1 MFTCSCLLIHCLWHA
16 KCVAEGSLPSTGRRT
31 AGVHERTCTRAV
43 FTVYPHRLM
52 QQLSQSR
59 CGTTGLR
66 RFRGPQRVRVARS
79 ASDDPR
85 NVCTWSR
92 TDPQSDAGTKTHAR
106 METQEQ
112 GRTKTRKRT
121 QTRPD
126 VHGHE
131 TQTQTKTQ
139 TQTTARTQQAH
150 TRANVVSLG
159 LGRSD

>member
-1 MFTCSCLLIHCLWHA
+1 MLIHCLWHA
-16 KCVAEGSLPSTGRRT
+16 KCVAEGSLLSTGRRT

-43 FTVYPHRLM
+43 FTVYPHRLV
-52 QQLSQSR
+52 QQLSQPR

-66 RFRGPQRVRVARS
+66 RIHGPQRVRVARS

-92 TDPQSDAGTKTHAR
+92 TDPQSDSG
-106 METQEQ
+106 
-112 GRTKTRKRT
+112 TKTRKRT